1 MEDMIIADITTA
13 KTQANNKAHQKS
25 GEDFSKI
32 IKGAIK
38 NVNRLEAEANDSIAA
53 LLQGKVDI
61 HETMIALQKVDMS
74 MRYLLAIRN
83 KAMQAYREI
92 MHMQF

>member
-1 MEDMIIADITTA
+1 MEDMVIADITSA
-13 KTQANNKAHQKS
+13 KTQANNKIYRK
-25 GEDFSKI
+25 GEEEFSRI

-38 NVNRLEAEANDSIAA
+38 NVNKLETEADESVAG

-61 HETMIALQKVDMS
+61 NETMIALQKVDIS